1 MKENSRG
8 LGRVFQRTYK
18 DRETGQKKV
27 MSTWWIEFHHN
38 GKQIRKPSGSTKKSV
53 AVKMLRKQL
62 ELSTSGKLITGLAE
76 RFCLDD
82 LAELLRRDYRL
93 NQRRSLWRA
102 EPSIRHLKDH
112 FGNCRAIDIA
122 DHDIDAYVDKRVQED
137 KIANATVKYE
147 ISLLKRMFRLG
158 RKILSGYRPD
168 FPNIRVN
175 NTRTGFFEEPDFREL
190 LVHLDE
196 DLRPPAEFAYLTGWR
211 VRSEVFPLKWTQ
223 IDMKVGEIRLEP
235 GTTKTDEGR
244 TFIFGILPEL
254 DNLIRS
260 QRELTDRLQKEQGR
274 IIPWVFHRNGERII
288 DFRKGWTSAVKA
300 AGIAGR
306 IPHDFR
312 RTAVRNLER
321 SGVPRSVAMKLVG
334 HKTESIYRRYAI
346 VARQDLVDGI
356 KRLADYRAGVDK
368 TPGTPKIIPISNAI
382 S

>member
-18 DRETGQKKV
+18 DRKTGERKT
-27 MSTWWIEFHHN
+27 MSTWWIEFHHK
-38 GKQIRKPSGSTKKSV
+38 GKQIRKPVGSAKKSD
-53 AVKMLRKQL
+53 ALKMLREHL
-62 ELSTSGKLITGLAE
+62 EASTGGTLITGLGE
-76 RFCLDD
+76 RFRLDD
-82 LAELLRRDYRL
+82 MAELLRRDYRL
-93 NQRRSLWRA
+93 NQRRSISRID
-102 EPSIRHLKDH
+102 PSIRHLTDY
-112 FGNCRAIDIA
+112 FGNCRAMDIA
-122 DHDIDAYVDKRVQED
+122 DHDVDAYVDKRLQED
-137 KIANATVKYE
+137 KVANATVKYE
-147 ISLLKRMFRLG
+147 ISLLRRMFRLA
-158 RKILSGYRPD
+158 RKILSGYRPE

-175 NTRTGFFEEPDFREL
+175 NTRTGFFEEPDFRKL
-190 LVHLDE
+190 LAHME
-196 DLRPPAEFAYLTGWR
+196 DDLKAPAEFAYLTGWR

-223 IDMKVGEIRLEP
+223 VDLQAGEIRLEP

-244 TFIFGILPEL
+244 TFIFGVLPEL
-254 DNLIRS
+254 DDLIRT

-274 IIPWVFHRNGERII
+274 IIPWVFHRKGERIL
-288 DFRKGWTSAVKA
+288 DFRKAWRNAVKG

-356 KRLADYRAGVDK
+356 KRLADYRSGVDK
-368 TPGTPKIIPISNAI
+368 SPAEKKVVEMREATR
-382 S
+382 